1 MDPAALFALYEW
13 TAGICFRHPEQGE
26 IQTTHLVTLHP
37 RTGEELDI
45 RGCRDCV
52 LLLEGQRERAA
63 NRSGDAY
70 QPGQLGRDA

>member
-13 TAGICFRHPEQGE
+13 KAGLCFRHPEQGE
-26 IQTTHLVTLHP
+26 VQTTHLVTLHP

-45 RGCRDCV
+45 RACHACV

-63 NRSGDAY
+63 ERSGGPY
-70 QPGQLGRDA
+70 QPGQLGQDA